1 MPLTGR
7 DSATIDERRL
17 RSRVLRLAAVVVCVI
32 IVGRLGWLQLIR
44 GEFYRNL
51 SEDNYV
57 QGFEV
62 RAPRGLILDRHGE
75 ILADNRASLSVTLSR
90 LKRRDDLSVAVLLS
104 QLLELDESID
114 ADENL
119 LVDGMVDSLGMLRLI
134 AFIEATYSVKV
145 PPQDFTIENF
155 RTASVLTDYLRGLM
169 DG

>member
-1 MPLTGR
+1 MEIQ
-7 DSATIDERRL
+7 SI
-17 RSRVLRLAAVVVCVI
+17 
-32 IVGRLGWLQLIR
+32 LI
-44 GEFYRNL
+44 GFI
-51 SEDNYV
+51 SE
-57 QGFEV
+57 E
-62 RAPRGLILDRHGE
+62 
-75 ILADNRASLSVTLSR
+75 
-90 LKRRDDLSVAVLLS
+90 
-104 QLLELDESID
+104 LLELDESID